1 MREER
6 YFPIWTGKYGV
17 HRVVDMGMK
26 LLQILLMAL
35 FAGTQ
40 YALWFGD
47 KNVFDLYRLKEVTAQ
62 TRLNNAEL
70 EQRTQ
75 RLIAEVIDLKES
87 GETLET
93 IARSELGLI
102 KEGEIFY
109 QVIEY

>member
-1 MREER
+1 M
-6 YFPIWTGKYGV
+6 G
-17 HRVVDMGMK
+17 MGMK
-26 LLQILLMAL
+26 LLHILLVAL

-40 YALWFGD
+40 YALWLGD
-47 KNVFDLYRLKEVTAQ
+47 KNVFDLYRLKEVTEQ
-62 TRLNNAEL
+62 TRLENAEL
-70 EQRTQ
+70 EHRTQ
-75 RLIAEVIDLKES
+75 RLIAEVIDLKEN

>member
-1 MREER
+1 
-6 YFPIWTGKYGV
+6 
-17 HRVVDMGMK
+17 MGMK
-26 LLQILLMAL
+26 LLHILLMAL
-35 FAGTQ
+35 FVGTQ
-40 YALWFGD
+40 YALWLGD
-47 KNVFDLYRLKEVTAQ
+47 KNIFDLYQLKAVTEQ
-62 TRLNNAEL
+62 TRQDNVEL
-70 EQRTQ
+70 EQRNQ